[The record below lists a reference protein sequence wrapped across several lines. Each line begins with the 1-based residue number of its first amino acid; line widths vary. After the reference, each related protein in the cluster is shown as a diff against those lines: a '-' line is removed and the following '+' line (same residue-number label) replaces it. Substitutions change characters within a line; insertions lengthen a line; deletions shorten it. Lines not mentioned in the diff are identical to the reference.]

1 MECVLKDV
9 SIIIVN
15 YNTCQLLIN
24 CISSIYRYSY
34 GVSFEIIVVDNA
46 SVDDSFVQINSQF
59 PDVVWIDADM
69 NLGFGRANNLGAKY
83 ATGKYLFLLNSD
95 TLLLNNAI
103 KFFYD
108 YAESHIDEQ
117 LGVLGCW
124 LRDCEG
130 RPNNS
135 LGKFPTPSS
144 EVRYLLG
151 KFGINKTAQYG
162 GDVDVDY
169 VIGADMFIRRAIFE
183 QFDGFDPYFFMY
195 YEETDLQYRMAR
207 KGYVRRVIDTP
218 QIVHLE
224 GGSFSDKGLT
234 FKRFK
239 MAQRSYNYYIRKH
252 FSHFRY
258 IGYKCSL
265 AFIRLTLFFTTDWT
279 IKEKIKAYSIVLAK

>member
-1 MECVLKDV
+1 MDV

-15 YNTCQLLIN
+15 YNTRQMLADCLASVYKYTKEVQ
-24 CISSIYRYSY
+24 
-34 GVSFEIIVVDNA
+34 FEVIVVDNA
-46 SVDDSFVQINSQF
+46 STDGSEQYICSQF
-59 PDVVWIDADM
+59 PKVKWI
-69 NLGFGRANNLGAKY
+69 NSGGNIGFGRANNLGAKY

-103 KFFYD
+103 KSFYD
-108 YAESHIDEQ
+108 YAEAHKDDR

-124 LRDCEG
+124 LCDSEG

-135 LGKFPTPSS
+135 FGEFPTPSS
-144 EVRYLLG
+144 EVRYLLW

-183 QFDGFDPYFFMY
+183 QFDGFDPHFFMY

-207 KGYVRRVIDTP
+207 KGYVQRVIDTP

-234 FKRFK
+234 FNRFK

-258 IGYKCSL
+258 IRYKCSL

-279 IKEKIKAYSIVLAK
+279 IKEKIKAYSIVLTK